1 MSFYTFTP
9 STAYALGTH
18 EVFITDDRLRIKLTY
33 TGMFVYD
40 EDYSNGIAFRCVNN
54 SFEVGSIYASQVFTK
69 QVDMDL
75 RPAGLWIREQNNVTE
90 FIGSNDR
97 GDTSIYN
104 IYNINKCPVQISKS
118 GTNIT
123 EIKCPCDG
131 TPCTNSCYRYGQS

>member
-9 STAYALGTH
+9 SSAYALGTH

-40 EDYSNGIAFRCVNN
+40 QNYANGIAFRCVNN
-54 SFEVGSIYASQVFTK
+54 SFEVGTLNASQVFTK

-75 RPAGLWIREQNNVTE
+75 RSAGLWIQEQNNANK
-90 FIGSNDR
+90 FIGTV
-97 GDTSIYN
+97 DTADQSVFN
-104 IYNINKCPVQISKS
+104 IYNINECPVLIAKS

-131 TPCTNSCYRYGQS
+131 TPCTNSCYQYGQS